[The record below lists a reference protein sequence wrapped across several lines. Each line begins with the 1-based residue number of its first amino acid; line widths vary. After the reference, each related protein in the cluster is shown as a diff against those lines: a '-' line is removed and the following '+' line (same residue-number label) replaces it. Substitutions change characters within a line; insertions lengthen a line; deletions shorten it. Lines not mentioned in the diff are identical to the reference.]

1 VELIDQVPLLDI
13 SAAPMNTHIS
23 LCGVFLV
30 ILFLSYT
37 IIHWVVHLSIIAKVD
52 LCFDTAFFLQ
62 TGLITPNMEL
72 RIKFIEYLLINEALL

>member
-52 LCFDTAFFLQ
+52 LCFDTAFFS
-62 TGLITPNMEL
+62 PNWL
-72 RIKFIEYLLINEALL
+72 NYSKYGTADKVY